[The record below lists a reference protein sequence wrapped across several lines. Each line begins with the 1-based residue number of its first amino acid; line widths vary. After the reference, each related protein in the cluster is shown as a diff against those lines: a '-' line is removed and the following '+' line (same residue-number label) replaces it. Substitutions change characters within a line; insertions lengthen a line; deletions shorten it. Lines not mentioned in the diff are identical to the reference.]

1 MTTEITASKL
11 AEGLFRYK
19 RKLKEMQAAHE
30 AAEKELKG
38 TIADIE
44 AVLAERLHAEGLES
58 VRVPSGTVGLQTSNV
73 YKTNQLLEL
82 REFAEANKEHGLIN
96 MSLSVTGVREYMQ
109 RNEGRLPPYVETVEL
124 EKLYTRSSR
133 AV

>member
-1 MTTEITASKL
+1 MSTEITAAKL

-30 AAEKELKG
+30 ADEKELKN

-44 AVLAERLHAEGLES
+44 SVLAERLHAEGLES
-58 VRVPSGTVGLQTSNV
+58 VRVHSGTVGLQTNKV
-73 YKTNQLLEL
+73 FKTNQLLEL
-82 REFAEANKEHGLIN
+82 REFAEENKEHGLLNI
-96 MSLSVTGVREYMQ
+96 SLSTTGVREYMQ
-109 RNEGRLPPYVETVEL
+109 RHEGRLPPHVETVEF